1 MSDPI
6 GIGVIG
12 LGESGQHHLDV
23 IHGDRVRPQAP
34 SVAAKTTLFQTG
46 KQFAKSVLG
55 RERPAPTP
63 VSNPDHPAMDNLKV
77 VAISDV
83 DEGRLT
89 EAKERFGV
97 SNAWTDYK
105 RLLAREDVQAVLIST
120 PPMFHR
126 EITIEAARH
135 GKHILCEKP
144 MALSSAG
151 CLEMLDAV
159 QKAGVVL
166 QIGYMLRFSSERG
179 RIAEVIRNN
188 QIGRPVFYREMIS
201 LRAGGDQMWIHDQNL
216 GGGPLWEVSHGIDFL
231 RSVFGDPETVFGIG
245 GRYKP
250 NKTSAIDTYAAS
262 LMFRS
267 GDKALIGDSYALKNF
282 GWDNEACR
290 KHRTE
295 IDVIGP
301 GGYMQFPDAD
311 LSNRLT
317 ICAYSEPDDRIEKI
331 RWTSVWGAAEDGYRK
346 QLEHFVECIK
356 EGKTPIVSGVEGF
369 KTVQL
374 AEAIMES
381 IRTGET
387 RKLTS
392 SNEPL
397 G

>member
-1 MSDPI
+1 
-6 GIGVIG
+6 
-12 LGESGQHHLDV
+12 
-23 IHGDRVRPQAP
+23 
-34 SVAAKTTLFQTG
+34 
-46 KQFAKSVLG
+46 
-55 RERPAPTP
+55 
-63 VSNPDHPAMDNLKV
+63 
-77 VAISDV
+77 
-83 DEGRLT
+83 
-89 EAKERFGV
+89 
-97 SNAWTDYK
+97 
-105 RLLAREDVQAVLIST
+105 
-120 PPMFHR
+120 
-126 EITIEAARH
+126 
-135 GKHILCEKP
+135 
-144 MALSSAG
+144 MALSSTG

-346 QLEHFVECIK
+346 QLEHFVECIE

-381 IRTGET
+381 IQTGQT
-387 RKLTS
+387 RKLTAT
-392 SNEPL
+392 NEPL